1 MPTRLRQQGTIQLG
15 QRQYVANLLERI
27 RLSEANPAR
36 LPQATVAKL
45 TKECNLLPPAE
56 HKTYQEI
63 VGSQLYL
70 ATCTRP
76 DISLVVGRLSR
87 FMSAPTA
94 AHLALAK
101 RELRYLEDTAT
112 LALTYGERAPVTGYH
127 DSDYAGDVD
136 TRRST
141 TGYIFAHTGSA
152 VSWLSKRRSCVTLS
166 TSEAEY
172 VAGSTAAREAVWLR
186 LPIRDLTGIVTAIKM
201 RCDSASAIAMMNNI
215 TSSSRTRQIDVGY
228 HYVRERVSDKTLIV
242 SHVPLGGMIADAL
255 TKALQLGA
263 FLACRT
269 VMGLQPAL

>member
-27 RLSEANPAR
+27 RLSEANPVR

-63 VGSQLYL
+63 DGSQLYL

-112 LALTYGERAPVTGYH
+112 LALTYG
-127 DSDYAGDVD
+127 
-136 TRRST
+136 
-141 TGYIFAHTGSA
+141 
-152 VSWLSKRRSCVTLS
+152 
-166 TSEAEY
+166 
-172 VAGSTAAREAVWLR
+172 
-186 LPIRDLTGIVTAIKM
+186 
-201 RCDSASAIAMMNNI
+201 
-215 TSSSRTRQIDVGY
+215 
-228 HYVRERVSDKTLIV
+228 
-242 SHVPLGGMIADAL
+242 
-255 TKALQLGA
+255 
-263 FLACRT
+263 
-269 VMGLQPAL
+269 